1 MTTEVKHGPHPTFEH
16 QTTGVE
22 YSLTLVGARRR
33 VHVGRII
40 SGDAVLC
47 CLRPGSRAPRERR
60 RATMIQRFDHVTV
73 VVRDLERARRFFG
86 LLGFAEDKAVVIKGP
101 VMDAYMGVPGI
112 EADHVTLV
120 LRGVAPRLEVQ
131 LLRYRHP
138 EPLADPNIERLEKV
152 GFNHVCFV
160 VDDIEAEVARLR
172 AHGIAMR
179 NELMD
184 FHSRKL
190 IFVKGP
196 EGITVELSQWEEPR
210 IAR

>member
-1 MTTEVKHGPHPTFEH
+1 
-16 QTTGVE
+16 
-22 YSLTLVGARRR
+22 
-33 VHVGRII
+33 
-40 SGDAVLC
+40 
-47 CLRPGSRAPRERR
+47 
-60 RATMIQRFDHVTV
+60 MIQRFDHVTV
-73 VVRDLERARRFFG
+73 VVRDLDRARAFFG
-86 LLGFAEDKAVVIKGP
+86 LLGFTEDKAVVIKGP

-120 LRGVAPRLEVQ
+120 LPDVAPRLEVQ

-152 GFNHVCFV
+152 GFNHVCFA
-160 VDDIEAEVARLR
+160 VDDIEADVARLR

-196 EGITVELSQWEEPR
+196 EGITVELSQWEET
-210 IAR
+210 ARPAVSGPSG

>member
-1 MTTEVKHGPHPTFEH
+1 
-16 QTTGVE
+16 
-22 YSLTLVGARRR
+22 
-33 VHVGRII
+33 
-40 SGDAVLC
+40 
-47 CLRPGSRAPRERR
+47 
-60 RATMIQRFDHVTV
+60 MIQRFDHITV
-73 VVRDLERARRFFG
+73 VVRDLDQARRFFG

-120 LRGVAPRLEVQ
+120 LRGVMPRLEVQ

-152 GFNHVCFV
+152 GFNHVCFA

-172 AHGIAMR
+172 AQGIVVR

-190 IFVKGP
+190 IFLKGP
-196 EGITVELSQWEEPR
+196 EGITVELSEWGEP
-210 IAR
+210 ARLPASGGSG

>member
-1 MTTEVKHGPHPTFEH
+1 
-16 QTTGVE
+16 
-22 YSLTLVGARRR
+22 
-33 VHVGRII
+33 
-40 SGDAVLC
+40 
-47 CLRPGSRAPRERR
+47 
-60 RATMIQRFDHVTV
+60 MIQRFDHVTI
-73 VVRDLERARRFFG
+73 VVRDLERARTFFG
-86 LLGFAEDKAVVIKGP
+86 LLGFLEDKAVVIKGP

-152 GFNHVCFV
+152 GFNHVCFA

-196 EGITVELSQWEEPR
+196 EGITVELSQWGEP
-210 IAR
+210 ARRAGSGGKDV

>member
-1 MTTEVKHGPHPTFEH
+1 
-16 QTTGVE
+16 
-22 YSLTLVGARRR
+22 
-33 VHVGRII
+33 
-40 SGDAVLC
+40 
-47 CLRPGSRAPRERR
+47 
-60 RATMIQRFDHVTV
+60 MIQRFDHVTI
-73 VVRDLERARRFFG
+73 VVRDLERARTFFG
-86 LLGFAEDKAVVIKGP
+86 LLGFVEDKAVVIKGP
-101 VMDAYMGVPGI
+101 MMDAYMGVPGL

-120 LRGVAPRLEVQ
+120 LRGVTPRLEVQ
-131 LLRYRHP
+131 ILRYRHP

-152 GFNHVCFV
+152 GFNHVCFA

-196 EGITVELSQWEEPR
+196 EGITVELSQWAEP
-210 IAR
+210 ARPAASGRHG